1 MLALFSSLVGSSLID
16 KWSFSISTCE
26 SNCFSSQLV
35 PLLGDISPLALT
47 LVKAFDDCG
56 GGVWISMAESILM
69 LDSNPEL
76 VEQWRERFD
85 LRRIKENIR
94 EIAVDQEHEREV

>member
-1 MLALFSSLVGSSLID
+1 MLLESFSSVVGSSLID
-16 KWSFSISTCE
+16 KRSFSISTRE
-26 SNCFSSQLV
+26 SNSFSSEFV
-35 PLLGDISPLALT
+35 PLLGDIAPLALT
-47 LVKAFDDCG
+47 LVEALDDCG
-56 GGVWISMAESILM
+56 GGVWISMAESMLM

-94 EIAVDQEHEREV
+94 EIAVDGT

>member
-1 MLALFSSLVGSSLID
+1 M
-16 KWSFSISTCE
+16 
-26 SNCFSSQLV
+26 
-35 PLLGDISPLALT
+35 
-47 LVKAFDDCG
+47 
-56 GGVWISMAESILM
+56 WISMAESILM

-94 EIAVDQEHEREV
+94 EIAFGQSYKQLQDHKREVSDRWILTLLKIQS